1 MAAGRRPKTSWHRR
15 CAVLLLATAL
25 IAIAVLVPSIAA
37 GGTPALQ
44 QSRGGGSAAWDT
56 TALQVAATGP
66 AQRVHGTDRREHID
80 YDLVITNSFTAP
92 VTLTSLVV
100 RGGGQTLLKL
110 KGDALAA
117 RVRQVNGL
125 GDPTRTVPVSGAV
138 TTYVDVVLPRSAGR
152 TVPKRLHHRI
162 RYTFP
167 SGAPAGAVIGS
178 KTIRAPD
185 LRVDRRKPIEIAPPL
200 RGTGWLSANGCC
212 DPETNHRT
220 VLISANGSYVTPEI
234 FAVDYIRIV
243 DGRIFKGDG
252 SHNAD
257 WFAEGEPIRAATGG
271 KVVSVIDDRPEV
283 PPGEGVQGNPTVTKP
298 QDFGGNSVTVKVER
312 GVFAFYAHMQPGS
325 IAVKVGERVRT
336 GQKIGLLGN
345 SGNTGAPHLH
355 FGINDGRNPLTADS
369 LPFEIDRFRFEGT
382 AGTATGGEVP
392 VTGKSH
398 RAHREHPLL
407 RSVSDYRR

>member
-1 MAAGRRPKTSWHRR
+1 MTSWLRR
-15 CAVLLLATAL
+15 CAVLLLAAAL
-25 IAIAVLVPSIAA
+25 IAIAVLVPSIATS
-37 GGTPALQ
+37 GTPAGPSGL
-44 QSRGGGSAAWDT
+44 QSRGGASAAWDT

-66 AQRVHGTDRREHID
+66 AQRVYGTDRREHID

-100 RGGGQTLLKL
+100 RGGGRTLLKL
-110 KGDALAA
+110 KGDAVAD
-117 RVRQVNGL
+117 RTRQVTGF
-125 GDPTRTVPVSGAV
+125 GDPTRTVPVSGAL

-152 TVPKRLHHRI
+152 TVPKRLHHRV

-167 SGAPAGAVIGS
+167 SGAPAGAIIGS

-185 LRVDRRKPIEIAPPL
+185 LRVDRRAPIEIAPPL
-200 RGTGWLSANGCC
+200 HGTGWLSANGCC
-212 DPETNHRT
+212 DPDVNHRT
-220 VLISANGSYVTPEI
+220 TIISANGSYVTPEV
-234 FAVDYIRIV
+234 FAVDYIRV
-243 DGRIFKGDG
+243 VNGRIFKGDG
-252 SHNAD
+252 SQNAD
-257 WFAEGEPIRAATGG
+257 WFGEGEPIRAATGG
-271 KVVSVIDDRPEV
+271 RVVSVIDDRPEV
-283 PPGEGVQGNPTVTKP
+283 PPGEGVGGNPTVTKP
-298 QDFGGNSVTVKVER
+298 RDFGGNSVTVRVEP

-325 IAVKVGERVRT
+325 ILVKVGERVRT

-345 SGNTGAPHLH
+345 SGNTSGPHLH

-369 LPFEIDRFRFEGT
+369 LPFEIDRFRFDGT

-398 RAHREHPLL
+398 SAHREHPLV